1 MRLFHAL
8 MLLVVVSS
16 GCGRIENFYGAVD
29 SVVFRAIGGT
39 VFSKPDQVT
48 LKEIH
53 LDKGALVGQEVM
65 VEGQVIE
72 TGRYDTYMVMS
83 DTTARMLVVL
93 TDVDDTMRVL
103 SKDVKVTKTPVK
115 IIGTV
120 EYGKKGL
127 PFIQARSFMIRD
139 HVNESEE
146 G

>member
-1 MRLFHAL
+1 MKFFQVLVV
-8 MLLVVVSS
+8 LLVLSG
-16 GCGRIENFYGAVD
+16 GCGRVEDFYGAVD
-29 SVVFRAIGGT
+29 SLVFRSIGGT

-53 LDKGALVGQEVM
+53 LDKGALVGQDVM

-139 HVNESEE
+139 RMPES
-146 G
+146 GGS